1 MVLVGTITM
10 SLVKHIGIKMS
21 RILICPVCKKEWD
34 LRWGIMANESMAR
47 HMKSDHK

>member
-1 MVLVGTITM
+1 MTMM

-34 LRWGIMANESMAR
+34 LRWGIMANESMSR
-47 HMKSDHK
+47 HMKDCKK